1 MNLKMWSFPS
11 IVQHLCFWMFIHSY
25 SLLSSPP
32 LPKHYIDEVKRKDL
46 LMQVA
51 VSLAACI
58 YFLNEKTKSLAR
70 ASIIGYVYIRI
81 LTKVEIFNPFS
92 VSYAFSYVF
101 VCFITDLVLL
111 WVAGYVVLSWSPIF
125 QQCYYNQLGR

>member
-1 MNLKMWSFPS
+1 
-11 IVQHLCFWMFIHSY
+11 MFIHSY
-25 SLLSSPP
+25 GLLSSSP
-32 LPKHYIDEVKRKDL
+32 LPKHHIDEVKKKDL

-92 VSYAFSYVF
+92 VSYVFS
-101 VCFITDLVLL
+101 
-111 WVAGYVVLSWSPIF
+111 
-125 QQCYYNQLGR
+125 